1 MKFLVISD
9 SHGWLSGLQEIIRLC
24 NNDRSIDGVIHL
36 GDFERDAR
44 YIQQRTQKRVY
55 YVGGNCDFVRR
66 EDAEVVLPIGGVK
79 LLLTHGHQYH
89 VKMNLLPLSYR
100 AAEAEVQAALF
111 GHTHAQFM
119 GYENGVLLLNP
130 GALQNEKCAVLTIE
144 KGEVSAQLTNLTKL
158 C

>member
-1 MKFLVISD
+1 MKLLVISD
-9 SHGWLSGLQEIIRLC
+9 SHGWLTGLQEVAKLC

-44 YIQQRTQKRVY
+44 YIQQRISQPVY
-55 YVGGNCDFVRR
+55 YVAGNCDWGSRCDSEIVQY
-66 EDAEVVLPIGGVK
+66 IGGVK
-79 LLLTHGHQYH
+79 FLLTHGHNYH
-89 VKMNLLPLSYR
+89 VKMSLMRLSYR

-111 GHTHAQFM
+111 GHTHSQFM
-119 GYENGVLLLNP
+119 SYEQGVLLVNP

-144 KGEVSAQLTNLTKL
+144 NGHVSAELTNLTKL